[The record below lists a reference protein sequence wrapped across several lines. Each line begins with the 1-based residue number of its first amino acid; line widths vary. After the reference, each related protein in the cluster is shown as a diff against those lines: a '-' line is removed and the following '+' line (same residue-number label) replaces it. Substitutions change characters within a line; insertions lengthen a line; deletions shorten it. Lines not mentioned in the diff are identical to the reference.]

1 MKVRMIRTVLLAL
14 LAAAA
19 VLGSWPAQAQEQIID
34 MRGTWTG
41 WTTVTAVGQHKHTGH
56 NAPEA
61 KFYDFE
67 ITYQIEKQEGRRF
80 VGKKITKKHTED
92 LIGVVAF
99 DNKSFYAVDSNGKM
113 VGKINSPS
121 EIETYYLEAT
131 PAAMIVSANRL
142 RRQP

>member
-14 LAAAA
+14 VAAAA
-19 VLGSWPAQAQEQIID
+19 VLGSWPAQAQEQMID

-41 WTTVTAVGQHKHTGH
+41 WTTVTAIGQHKHTGH

-67 ITYQIEKQEGRRF
+67 ITYRIEKQEGRRF
-80 VGKKITKKHTED
+80 VGKKMTKKHTED

-131 PAAMIVSANRL
+131 PTAMIVSANRL
-142 RRQP
+142 KRQP